1 MSFLPRALYLDVYP
15 GLPTYF
21 IIVSCHTYV
30 GYICMVVMVTSYV
43 LNIHSVSALR
53 MYNNVCIGLVI
64 LYVKKNYYVAI

>member
-30 GYICMVVMVTSYV
+30 SYICMVVMVTSY
-43 LNIHSVSALR
+43 
-53 MYNNVCIGLVI
+53 
-64 LYVKKNYYVAI
+64 YVD